1 MLNKDKKTKLKMND
15 EELKILKESMQFL
28 KKLDIYN
35 KRNNNKITKNKNV
48 A

>member
-15 EELKILKESMQFL
+15 EELKILKESMQFV

-35 KRNNNKITKNKNV
+35 KRNKNKIKKNKKV

>member
-1 MLNKDKKTKLKMND
+1 MLNKDKSTKMND
-15 EELKILKESMQFL
+15 EELKILKESMQFV

-35 KRNNNKITKNKNV
+35 KRNKNKIRKNKKV

>member
-1 MLNKDKKTKLKMND
+1 MLNKDKRTKMND
-15 EELKILKESMQFL
+15 EELRILKESMQFV

-35 KRNNNKITKNKNV
+35 KRNRNKIKKNKKV

>member
-1 MLNKDKKTKLKMND
+1 MLNKDKRTKMND
-15 EELKILKESMQFL
+15 EELRILKESMQFV

-35 KRNNNKITKNKNV
+35 KRNKNKIKKNKKV